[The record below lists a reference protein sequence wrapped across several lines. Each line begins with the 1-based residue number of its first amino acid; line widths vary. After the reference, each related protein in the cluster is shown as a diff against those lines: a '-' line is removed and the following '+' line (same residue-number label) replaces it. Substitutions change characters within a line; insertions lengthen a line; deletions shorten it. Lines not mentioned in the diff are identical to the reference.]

1 MVVLKKRGVNLENT
15 LVLQSLRNVV
25 LNVQGKEESPSH
37 PGCELTSSLS
47 PIKRGGW
54 APPELFGQELD
65 VS

>member
-25 LNVQGKEESPSH
+25 LNVQGKEERV
-37 PGCELTSSLS
+37 LL
-47 PIKRGGW
+47 IRG
-54 APPELFGQELD
+54 